1 MTKDEDLFVS
11 KLKPYHIIL
20 ISCLL
25 CTVMI
30 LNSNYVNEQRAKE
43 RLNKEMGE
51 TYNEMMSLRRLEG
64 NSNSD
69 KVCSKG
75 SDDLIEYYKTGD
87 LSLIDLEEG
96 AIKCEDK
103 DASYMK
109 ALRGLARKLLGDSD
123 ESNDNTLRNLD
134 EGDSTKDNLM
144 QYLDRILP
152 MAVFLVIGILSIFGW
167 IGCCICN
174 CCDCCCCC
182 CCKKR
187 TCKIPCFIF
196 TYVYYALVVAIS
208 VYGLAESN
216 KIFKGLANTECSLLK
231 FFDQVIDG
239 EIKQSLP
246 RWAGIEGINDILDG
260 ISDAL
265 DQLDGPSIETY
276 LSNKMESSD
285 SDSIASQKEAFK
297 GQMTDIG
304 DTFFDPSGS
313 DTYSDGY
320 LTGDYGS
327 GSAYVSTLTTP
338 SKEISGKYILDLVK
352 DFGKCSDDGDDG
364 LACTPKSI
372 LFFWYIEYQGVSSS
386 ADDYMRRAR
395 SSFNTVLDESSITA
409 IKTSLG
415 KGKDALDKIKKPFD
429 DVNKKIGGTLSDYSD
444 KIDDYG
450 KLVVKIVFSVLM
462 VMNIALAVLM
472 TLIGLFS
479 MKACVD
485 CCFCRCLFKSCVHIL
500 WNVLALMMILSFLV
514 GSILALVGRI
524 GGDIMSLASFIFSE
538 ENFDAQNPLFLNEMG
553 DDGKRYLRRCI
564 LLNGDI
570 GAELGISTQDI
581 DALDDISEIESQITN
596 ALNTFDHLKTATPT
610 YNKYVDLLKARYN
623 LSMNFNLTKIG
634 DSNNYFSFD
643 ELVNSMN
650 EKIDPSS
657 NTWSRTGTN
666 TDCTA
671 SVTNKNILSCYAN
684 FGTQYPN
691 TNDIGKY
698 AEVIKDSYTL
708 VKKAYEDSNN
718 LKSVM
723 GTLNEKYGDYLGSYK
738 TVLTFLQGKIGTVMD
753 QIREYATPGSSF
765 SFLNGHFILT
775 NLKILLKYLKHSL
788 GKDLYTVGV
797 CLIVVGCSLILSI
810 SSTIL
815 LIVIINIGLK
825 EDMNMKNNPTG
836 MEVSQFQI
844 NNPTTK
850 VGPQY

>member
-1 MTKDEDLFVS
+1 
-11 KLKPYHIIL
+11 
-20 ISCLL
+20 
-25 CTVMI
+25 MI
-30 LNSNYVNEQRAKE
+30 FNSNYVNEQRAKE
-43 RLNKEMGE
+43 RLNKEMSE

-109 ALRGLARKLLGDSD
+109 ALRGLARKLFGDSGGSS
-123 ESNDNTLRNLD
+123 ENTLRNLD

-144 QYLDRILP
+144 QYLDRVLP
-152 MAVFLVIGILSIFGW
+152 LAVFLAIGILSIFGW
-167 IGCCICN
+167 IGCCFCN

-196 TYVYYALVVAIS
+196 TYVYYALVVGIS

-216 KIFKGLANTECSLLK
+216 KIFEGLANTECSLLK
-231 FFDQVIDG
+231 FFDQVVDG
-239 EIKQSLP
+239 EIKQNLP
-246 RWAGIEGINDILDG
+246 RWAGIAGINTILSG
-260 ISDAL
+260 LSGAL
-265 DQLDGPSIETY
+265 NDLHSENTNSVLQGKIAATVTQKGTFKNAMKNAGNSLFDSPGYTTYKSNYQIGPY
-276 LSNKMESSD
+276 
-285 SDSIASQKEAFK
+285 
-297 GQMTDIG
+297 TDYPNI
-304 DTFFDPSGS
+304 
-313 DTYSDGY
+313 
-320 LTGDYGS
+320 LTN
-327 GSAYVSTLTTP
+327 P
-338 SKEISGKYILDLVK
+338 PKEITGPYILDLVEK
-352 DFGKCSDDGDDG
+352 FGKCTDVEGEDDEI
-364 LACTPKSI
+364 ACTPNSI
-372 LFFWYIEYQGVSSS
+372 LFFWNAEYRVISSD
-386 ADDYMRRAR
+386 ADEYMGTAND
-395 SSFNTVLDESSITA
+395 SFNRVLNDDNLENIR
-409 IKTSLG
+409 G
-415 KGKDALDKIKKPFD
+415 ALEDGQEVLNKIKEPFD
-429 DVNKKIGGTLSDYSD
+429 DVNKEIGGTLSDYSD

-450 KLVVKIVFSVLM
+450 KLAVKIVFSVLM

-524 GGDIMSLASFIFSE
+524 GGDIMSLVSFIFSE
-538 ENFDAQNPLFLNEMG
+538 ENFSEQNPLFLNEMG

-596 ALNTFDHLKTATPT
+596 ALNTFEHLESATPT

-650 EKIDPSS
+650 TIIDPSS

-671 SVTNKNILSCYAN
+671 SGTNKNILSCYAN
-684 FGTQYPN
+684 FPSPYPN
-691 TNDIGKY
+691 TDNTGKY
-698 AEVIKDSYTL
+698 AKVIKDSYTL
-708 VKKAYEDSNN
+708 AKNAYDDTNN

-723 GTLNEKYGDYLGSYK
+723 YTLNVDYGHYLESYE
-738 TVLTFLQGKIGTVMD
+738 TVLTFLQRKIGTVMD

-825 EDMNMKNNPTG
+825 EDMNMKKNPITSPG

-844 NNPTTK
+844 NNPITK

>member
-1 MTKDEDLFVS
+1 MTRDEDLFVS

-25 CTVMI
+25 CTIMI

-43 RLNKEMGE
+43 RLNKEMSE
-51 TYNEMMSLRRLEG
+51 TYIEMMSLRRLEG

-103 DASYMK
+103 DTSYMK
-109 ALRGLARKLLGDSD
+109 ALRGLARKLLGDDD
-123 ESNDNTLRNLD
+123 ESSENTLRNLD

-152 MAVFLVIGILSIFGW
+152 LAVFLVIGILSIFGW

-196 TYVYYALVVAIS
+196 TYVYYALVVGIS

-216 KIFKGLANTECSLLK
+216 KIFEGLANTECSLLK
-231 FFDQVIDG
+231 FFDQVVNG
-239 EIKQSLP
+239 EIKQDLP
-246 RWAGIEGINDILDG
+246 RWAGITGINTILTGISRALSDLNSADTNTVLQRKIEATVNQKGRFKDAMKDAGNSLFSDSPDYTTYKPDYQIGPYTDYPDILT
-260 ISDAL
+260 SPPKA
-265 DQLDGPSIETY
+265 
-276 LSNKMESSD
+276 
-285 SDSIASQKEAFK
+285 
-297 GQMTDIG
+297 
-304 DTFFDPSGS
+304 
-313 DTYSDGY
+313 
-320 LTGDYGS
+320 
-327 GSAYVSTLTTP
+327 
-338 SKEISGKYILDLVK
+338 ISGPYILDLVEK
-352 DFGKCSDDGDDG
+352 FGKCTDVAGSQIT
-364 LACTPKSI
+364 CTPNSI
-372 LFFWYIEYQGVSSS
+372 LFFWNIEYRAISSD
-386 ADDYMRRAR
+386 ADDYMDTA
-395 SSFNTVLDESSITA
+395 SDSFNRVLNNDNLRSINGA
-409 IKTSLG
+409 LEDAQ
-415 KGKDALDKIKKPFD
+415 DALNKIKDPFD
-429 DVNKKIGGTLSDYSD
+429 DVNKKIGGKLSDYSD
-444 KIDDYG
+444 KIDEYG
-450 KLVVKIVFSVLM
+450 KLAVKIVFSVLM

-538 ENFDAQNPLFLNEMG
+538 ENFNEQNPLFLNEMG
-553 DDGKRYLRRCI
+553 DDGIRYLRKCF
-564 LLNGDI
+564 LDDGDI
-570 GAELGISTQDI
+570 GAVLGISDDI
-581 DALDDISEIESQITN
+581 EALDDISEIESEITN
-596 ALNTFDHLKTATPT
+596 ALNTFEHLESATPT
-610 YNKYVDLLKARYN
+610 YNEYVDLLKARYN

-634 DSNNYFSFD
+634 DPDDYFSFD

-650 EKIDPSS
+650 QIINPSS

-671 SVTNKNILSCYAN
+671 SGTNQNILSCYAN
-684 FGTQYPN
+684 FPYPYPN
-691 TNDIGKY
+691 TDDTGKY
-698 AEVIKDSYTL
+698 AKVIKESYTL

-723 GTLNEKYGDYLGSYK
+723 VTLNGEYKDYLGSYK
-738 TVLTFLQGKIGTVMD
+738 TVLTFLQEKIGRVMD

-788 GKDLYTVGV
+788 GKDFYTVGV

-825 EDMNMKNNPTG
+825 EDMNMKNNPITSPG

>member
-1 MTKDEDLFVS
+1 
-11 KLKPYHIIL
+11 
-20 ISCLL
+20 
-25 CTVMI
+25 MI
-30 LNSNYVNEQRAKE
+30 FNSNHVNEQRAKE
-43 RLNKEMGE
+43 RLDKEMSE
-51 TYNEMMSLRRLEG
+51 NYKEIMSLRRLQG
-64 NSNSD
+64 NRNSD

-123 ESNDNTLRNLD
+123 ESSDNTLRNLD

-216 KIFKGLANTECSLLK
+216 KIFEGLANTECSLLK
-231 FFDQVIDG
+231 FFDQIIDG

-260 ISDAL
+260 ISGAL
-265 DQLDGPSIETY
+265 DQLNGVTIENDLKT
-276 LSNKMESSD
+276 LIDKKTNT
-285 SDSIASQKEAFK
+285 DSIASQKEAFK
-297 GQMTDIG
+297 GQMTSIG
-304 DTFFDPSGS
+304 NTFFNPPGY
-313 DTYSDGY
+313 DTYSDDY
-320 LTGDYGS
+320 LTEDYTS
-327 GSAYVSTLTTP
+327 GYVSTLTTP

-352 DFGKCSDDGDDG
+352 DFGKCSDDGNNG
-364 LACTPKSI
+364 LTCTPDSI

-386 ADDYMRRAR
+386 ADSYMSTAR
-395 SSFNTVLDESSITA
+395 DSFKTVLDGSSISA
-409 IKTSLG
+409 IKTSLE

-429 DVNKKIGGTLSDYSD
+429 DVNKEIGGTLSDYSD
-444 KIDDYG
+444 KIDKYG
-450 KLVVKIVFSVLM
+450 KLGVKIVFSVLM

-553 DDGKRYLRRCI
+553 DDGKKYLRRCF
-564 LLNGDI
+564 LGDGDI
-570 GAELGISTQDI
+570 GDELGIDRSDI
-581 DALDDISEIESQITN
+581 DALDDLSAVESQITN
-596 ALNTFDHLKTATPT
+596 SLNTFQHLKDAAPT
-610 YNKYVDLLKARYN
+610 YNKYDDLLKARAN
-623 LSMNFNLTKIG
+623 LSVNFNLTNSAN
-634 DSNNYFSFD
+634 SNDYFEFD
-643 ELVNSMN
+643 QVVNSLN
-650 EKIDPSS
+650 TKIKNQYSVQKA
-657 NTWSRTGTN
+657 WSRTGTGPS
-666 TDCTA
+666 TKADCTNTG
-671 SVTNKNILSCYAN
+671 SNQNIQICHRISDYYS
-684 FGTQYPN
+684 GTD
-691 TNDIGKY
+691 DIYKY
-698 AEVIKDSYTL
+698 AKVIADSYTL
-708 VKKAYEDSNN
+708 VANAYSDSTNPLSLKKALFN
-718 LKSVM
+718 LKTAYDS
-723 GTLNEKYGDYLGSYK
+723 YLGSY
-738 TVLTFLQGKIGTVMD
+738 TAVLDYLQGKIETFMNE
-753 QIREYATPGSSF
+753 IRDYATPGNSF